1 MKITQV
7 YEIVNEAVQQT
18 IGETIVLEQD
28 LTNVVDVGK
37 AVIDADAVDAY
48 VKKLVNH
55 IGKVVFD
62 DKIYTSGL
70 PSIMM
75 DSWEYGSILEK
86 VSVELPEATK
96 NDSWDLVD
104 GQTYNQDIFY
114 KPSVSAKFYNS
125 KTTFEIPMSFT
136 ELQVKQ
142 SFSNES
148 QLNGFI
154 SMLHNA
160 ITNSMTLQLD
170 TLIMSTINNMTAET
184 IAADLDNAGTIDL
197 TAGSLK
203 AVNLLAKYNSETGKT
218 LTKDKA
224 MLDPDFLKFASF
236 QMAMYKDRFTKM
248 SKLFNIGGTTR
259 FTRPEDLRLIL
270 LSQFA
275 AGASVYLEADT
286 QHKDLVA
293 LPQYDT
299 VPYWQ
304 GSGTDYSFA
313 AVSGIE
319 VIPSNYKKVVKVDGI
334 LGVMFDKN
342 ALAVAN
348 LDRRVTTNYNAKAEF
363 YNNFYKLDAGFFNDF
378 NENFVVFYIA

>member
-7 YEIVNEAVQQT
+7 YEIVNEAVQQS

-37 AVIDADAVDAY
+37 AVIDADAIDAY

-55 IGKVVFD
+55 VGKVVFD

-70 PSIMM
+70 PGIMM

-170 TLIMSTINNMTAET
+170 SLIMSTMNNMIAET

-197 TAGSLK
+197 TNGSLR
-203 AVNLLAKYNSETGKT
+203 AVNLLAKYNAETGKT
-218 LTKDKA
+218 LAKDKA
-224 MLDPDFLKFASF
+224 MLDPDFIKFASF
-236 QMAMYKDRFTKM
+236 QMAIYKDRFTKM

-259 FTRPEDLRLIL
+259 FTRPEDLRLVL

-275 AGASVYLEADT
+275 AGASIYLEADT
-286 QHKDLVA
+286 QHRELVS
-293 LPQYDT
+293 LPKYDT

>member
-7 YEIVNEAVQQT
+7 YEIVNEAVQQS

-37 AVIDADAVDAY
+37 AVIDADAIDAY

-55 IGKVVFD
+55 VGKVVFD

-70 PSIMM
+70 PGIMM

-170 TLIMSTINNMTAET
+170 SLIMSTMNNMIAET
-184 IAADLDNAGTIDL
+184 IAADLDTAGTIDL
-197 TAGSLK
+197 TNDSLR
-203 AVNLLAKYNSETGKT
+203 AVNLLAKYNAETGKT
-218 LTKDKA
+218 LAKDKA
-224 MLDPDFLKFASF
+224 MLDPDFIKFASF
-236 QMAMYKDRFTKM
+236 QMAIYKD
-248 SKLFNIGGTTR
+248 
-259 FTRPEDLRLIL
+259 
-270 LSQFA
+270 
-275 AGASVYLEADT
+275 
-286 QHKDLVA
+286 
-293 LPQYDT
+293 
-299 VPYWQ
+299 
-304 GSGTDYSFA
+304 
-313 AVSGIE
+313 
-319 VIPSNYKKVVKVDGI
+319 
-334 LGVMFDKN
+334 
-342 ALAVAN
+342 
-348 LDRRVTTNYNAKAEF
+348 
-363 YNNFYKLDAGFFNDF
+363 
-378 NENFVVFYIA
+378 

>member
-197 TAGSLK
+197 TTGSLK

-218 LTKDKA
+218 LTKAKA

-259 FTRPEDLRLIL
+259 FTRPEDLRLVL

-275 AGASVYLEADT
+275 AGASIYLEADT
-286 QHKDLVA
+286 QHRELVS
-293 LPQYDT
+293 LPKYDT
-299 VPYWQ
+299 VDRK
-304 GSGTDYSFA
+304 S
-313 AVSGIE
+313 
-319 VIPSNYKKVVKVDGI
+319 VV
-334 LGVMFDKN
+334 
-342 ALAVAN
+342 
-348 LDRRVTTNYNAKAEF
+348 
-363 YNNFYKLDAGFFNDF
+363 
-378 NENFVVFYIA
+378 

>member
-37 AVIDADAVDAY
+37 AVIDADAIDAY

-55 IGKVVFD
+55 VGKVVFD

-86 VSVELPEATK
+86 VSVALPEAQQ
-96 NDSWDLVD
+96 NDSWNLVD

-114 KPSVSAKFYNS
+114 QPSVSAKFYNS

-170 TLIMSTINNMTAET
+170 SLIMSTINNMTAET

-197 TAGSLK
+197 TTGSLK

-218 LTKDKA
+218 LAKDKA